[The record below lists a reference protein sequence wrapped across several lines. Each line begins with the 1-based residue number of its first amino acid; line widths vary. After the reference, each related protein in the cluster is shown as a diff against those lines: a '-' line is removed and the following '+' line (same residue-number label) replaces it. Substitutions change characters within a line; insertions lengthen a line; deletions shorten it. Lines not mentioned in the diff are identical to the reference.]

1 MCKENPPNSNSSASN
16 EENMSLIYWYL
27 SNSPEKL
34 LSDAEETK
42 EKLSLDFSF
51 EVPDNVTESQRWG
64 ERDQL

>member
-1 MCKENPPNSNSSASN
+1 MWKENPPNSNSSASN

>member
-1 MCKENPPNSNSSASN
+1 MCKENPPNINSSASN

-51 EVPDNVTESQRWG
+51 EVPDNVTELQRWG

>member
-1 MCKENPPNSNSSASN
+1 MWKENPPNSNSSASN

-51 EVPDNVTESQRWG
+51 EVPDNVTESQRWD

>member
-1 MCKENPPNSNSSASN
+1 MWKENPPNINSSASN

-51 EVPDNVTESQRWG
+51 EVPDNVTELQRWG